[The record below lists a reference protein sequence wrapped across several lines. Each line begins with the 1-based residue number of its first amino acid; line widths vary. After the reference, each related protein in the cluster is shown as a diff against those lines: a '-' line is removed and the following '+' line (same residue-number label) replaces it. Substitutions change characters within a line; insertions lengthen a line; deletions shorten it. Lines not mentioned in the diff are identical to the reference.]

1 MPYMDDSDAKWAG
14 RDEPASDLS
23 EIAAHRAA
31 YDLLDFA
38 AQLAGRRESKGS
50 ERKTD

>member
-14 RDEPASDLS
+14 RNEPASDLS

-31 YDLLDFA
+31 
-38 AQLAGRRESKGS
+38 
-50 ERKTD
+50 